1 MLPAQ
6 FSLDAYRIDRAKH
19 PERDR
24 LTSADEELVR
34 LGMLLQRRAELSP
47 STEDAADLEE
57 LTVASFAMADVV
69 LALDGR
75 RRPYLDGVDE
85 SATMSERLSVRV
97 RAAADVA
104 EQGGALALAN
114 ALLLL
119 VESQR

>member
-6 FSLDAYRIDRAKH
+6 FSLDAYRLDRAKH
-19 PERDR
+19 PERER

-34 LGMLLQRRAELSP
+34 LGMLLQKRAELSP
-47 STEDAADLEE
+47 SIEDAADVEE
-57 LTVASFAMADVV
+57 LTVASFALADVV

-75 RRPYLDGVDE
+75 RRPALADADA
-85 SATMSERLSVRV
+85 SATMSERLSVHV

-104 EQGGALALAN
+104 EQGGAVALAN

-119 VESQR
+119 VEKQD